1 MLWRW
6 CGINISSGWMLR
18 SGNASGRESGTNSR
32 GSWLGRGKKSWRRP
46 RRRVGSA
53 GQAAAMAVAATYLAS
68 WASLGGGKRRLV
80 LRKMGLRRLSF
91 LDLFSLYVFC
101 LRGFGRRR
109 LVERSAY
116 RSLLT
121 KIFERYVEESLVF
134 TSARSETGFQ
144 QTTELGYVYPRL
156 FRRDPVTSSRFDRCK
171 RSASSC
177 TVLLGEV
184 VFNWIMDDL
193 ILPRPRWKSHARNCP
208 HFVHCLDYSFD
219 LCSTSAFFLS
229 FLPP

>member
-121 KIFERYVEESLVF
+121 KIFER
-134 TSARSETGFQ
+134 TSKSH
-144 QTTELGYVYPRL
+144 L
-156 FRRDPVTSSRFDRCK
+156 SSRQHGAK
-171 RSASSC
+171 QASSKPQSWDTFIPDC
-177 TVLLGEV
+177 FAATQSP
-184 VFNWIMDDL
+184 
-193 ILPRPRWKSHARNCP
+193 LPDSTDARDQLHHAPCFSGR
-208 HFVHCLDYSFD
+208 S
-219 LCSTSAFFLS
+219 SSIGS
-229 FLPP
+229 WMI